1 MSKFRTLVLLAVGVT
16 LGAGGVYLY
25 ARYSHELE
33 RLVFSTPVAERSI
46 LYYRDPSG
54 TPYWSATPKKD
65 ASGRDYLP
73 VYDDAEAALE
83 PVEHAVQPS
92 KLEKGERKILY
103 YRNPMGL
110 PDISPVPKKDSMG
123 MDYIPV
129 YEDEE
134 ADDGTMVK
142 VSLDKIQ
149 RTGVRTEKV
158 GLRPVLRS
166 VRAVG
171 TVDHDESLLT
181 VVTMRSDGF
190 IEKLFVDKTGQ
201 HVSEGEPLFRVY
213 SPQIQQAQ
221 TDLIVAMR
229 AQGRN
234 TGRDTD
240 EALSGAIRRL
250 KNLDVPDSRIEE
262 ILKNGSNPRTLD
274 WLSPATGDVIE
285 KKVIN
290 GQRVVAG
297 DELYRIA
304 DHNRVWVIAEVAEA
318 EIGALEMGTRA
329 TVTLRSDPA
338 ESLEGEVTLIYPV
351 LKSETRTVPVR
362 IELANPKLRLK
373 PMMYADVVFR
383 VGIGDAPV
391 IAVPMSAVIDSGSR
405 RSVLV
410 ARSEGR
416 FEPRAVK
423 LGRQGEGYVEV
434 IEGLTEG
441 EEIVTSANFL
451 IDAESNL
458 KAALQAFTQP
468 EPPQ

>member
-1 MSKFRTLVLLAVGVT
+1 MSKFRIFVLLAVGVT
-16 LGAGGVYLY
+16 LGAAGAYLS

-33 RLVFSTPVAERSI
+33 RLVFSAPAAERST

-54 TPYWSATPKKD
+54 APYWSATPKKD
-65 ASGRDYLP
+65 ASGRDYIA
-73 VYDDAEAALE
+73 VYDDDDAALTSAE
-83 PVEHAVQPS
+83 NAAHSAKQ
-92 KLEKGERKILY
+92 EKGERKILY

-110 PDISPVPKKDSMG
+110 PDISPAPKKDSMG

-134 ADDGTMVK
+134 SDDGTMVK

-158 GLRPVLRS
+158 GLHSVLRS

-262 ILKNGSNPRTLD
+262 IRKNGSNPRTLD

-290 GQRVVAG
+290 GQRVMAG

-318 EIGALEMGTRA
+318 EIGALEIGTRA

-338 ESLEGEVTLIYPV
+338 EPLEGEVTLIYPV

-383 VGIGDAPV
+383 VGEGDAPV
-391 IAVPMSAVIDSGSR
+391 KAVPMSAVIDSGSR

-410 ARSEGR
+410 ARGEGR

>member
-1 MSKFRTLVLLAVGVT
+1 MSKFHTLILLAVGVT
-16 LGAGGVYLY
+16 LGVGGVYLY

-33 RLVFSTPVAERSI
+33 RLDFSAPAAERSI

-54 TPYWSATPKKD
+54 APYWSATPKRD
-65 ASGRDYLP
+65 ASGHDYIP
-73 VYDDAEAALE
+73 VYDDEGVASASAENAA
-83 PVEHAVQPS
+83 HFAKQD
-92 KLEKGERKILY
+92 KGERKILY

-110 PDISPVPKKDSMG
+110 PDISPVLKKDSMG

-158 GLRPVLRS
+158 GPRSVLRS

-234 TGRDTD
+234 RGRDAD

-262 ILKNGSNPRTLD
+262 IRKNGSNPRTLD

-290 GQRVVAG
+290 GQRVMAG
-297 DELYRIA
+297 DELYRLA

-318 EIGALEMGTRA
+318 EIGALEIGTRA

-338 ESLEGEVTLIYPV
+338 EPLEGEVTLIYPV

-362 IELANPKLRLK
+362 IELANPALRLK
-373 PMMYADVVFR
+373 PMMYADVVFH
-383 VGIGDAPV
+383 VGEGDAPV
-391 IAVPMSAVIDSGSR
+391 TAVPMSAVIDSGSR

-410 ARSEGR
+410 ARGEGR
-416 FEPRAVK
+416 FEPREVK
-423 LGRQGEGYVEV
+423 LGRQGQGYVEV
-434 IEGLTEG
+434 IEGLTVG